1 MHFLNLFN
9 IILSSII
16 LWLMSPYT
24 MAIIGGEEKNWNR
37 FGFLVKIFS
46 REESS
51 NIVTSCTGTI
61 ISTQLILTSS
71 YCLLNA
77 TTGGRLSEFVVTV
90 QSLKRPRTLPAEVV
104 EIGQTWGI
112 LKIPEMA
119 LSTLC
124 PPIPAPKRVAQLNV
138 RPSLIQ
144 SSIVNFDVL
153 KLKKKKCW
161 IVGFTTT
168 NNATEFI
175 KQDQIQLINIHSI
188 NLVKDKPNYFWSP
201 IIANET
207 ACWDDAGAAL
217 FCSTRNWGHMLVG
230 IFQHLI
236 ATKKLSN
243 PQKEDEKMDM
253 MDSCN
258 RATEIRFS
266 KTTNEQKIFEAIQ
279 KFDLAAFVS
288 LYQNCFREIP
298 YNLTPGK

>member
-1 MHFLNLFN
+1 
-9 IILSSII
+9 
-16 LWLMSPYT
+16 
-24 MAIIGGEEKNWNR
+24 MAIIGGEKKDWNR
-37 FGFLVKIFS
+37 FGFLVKVFS

-51 NIVTSCTGTI
+51 NIVTSCTGSI

-90 QSLKRPRTLPAEVV
+90 QSLKRPKTLPAEVV
-104 EIGQTWGI
+104 EIGETWGI

-119 LSTLC
+119 ISTLC
-124 PPIPAPKRVAQLNV
+124 PPLPAPKRVAQLNV

-161 IVGFTTT
+161 MVGFTTT
-168 NNATEFI
+168 DNATEFI
-175 KQDQIQLINIHSI
+175 KQDQIHLINIQSI
-188 NLVKDKPNYFWSP
+188 NPVMDKPNYFWSP

-217 FCSTRNWGHMLVG
+217 FCSTRNWGHTLVG

-236 ATKKLSN
+236 ATKKPID

-253 MDSCN
+253 TDSCS
-258 RATEIRFS
+258 RAIEMRFS
-266 KTTNEQKIFEAIQ
+266 KTTNQQ
-279 KFDLAAFVS
+279 KFLKQSRSLILPHLLAHTKIVS
-288 LYQNCFREIP
+288 GKFRTI
-298 YNLTPGK
+298 

>member
-1 MHFLNLFN
+1 
-9 IILSSII
+9 
-16 LWLMSPYT
+16 

-168 NNATEFI
+168 NN
-175 KQDQIQLINIHSI
+175 
-188 NLVKDKPNYFWSP
+188 
-201 IIANET
+201 
-207 ACWDDAGAAL
+207 
-217 FCSTRNWGHMLVG
+217 
-230 IFQHLI
+230 
-236 ATKKLSN
+236 
-243 PQKEDEKMDM
+243 
-253 MDSCN
+253 
-258 RATEIRFS
+258 
-266 KTTNEQKIFEAIQ
+266 
-279 KFDLAAFVS
+279 
-288 LYQNCFREIP
+288 
-298 YNLTPGK
+298 